1 MIHSIHN
8 AASRPLEEDA
18 GKMEAQHTL
27 TVAERMRA
35 GFETLTRAERQLA
48 NAMLA
53 NYPLLGL
60 DSITAVAAA
69 SGVSTPTVVRMA
81 RKLGFAG
88 FPEMQAALRDELEA
102 TISGPIAKHDRW
114 ARDAPDTHILNRFAD
129 QAEENLRQTL
139 RQLPPATFDAVA
151 QLLSDRS
158 RAVHIVGGRIT
169 RTLADYLFTHMQM
182 IRGGVTLISAS
193 ANSWPHYLL
202 DMRPGDVLVAFDVR
216 RYQQE
221 MLRLAEMAR
230 DRGAVLVLFTDQ
242 WGSPVARHAAHAFHA
257 RIEAPSAW
265 DSSVV
270 TLFIV
275 EALIAAMQDADWQET
290 RERMKLLDELFDRTR
305 LFRKFV

>member
-1 MIHSIHN
+1 
-8 AASRPLEEDA
+8 
-18 GKMEAQHTL
+18 MEAEQTL

-48 NAMLA
+48 DAMLA

-88 FPEMQAALRDELEA
+88 FPEMQAALRGELEA
-102 TISGPIAKHDRW
+102 TISGPIAKHDRVKDRW
-114 ARDAPDTHILNRFAD
+114 ARAAPDTHILNRFAG
-129 QAEENLRQTL
+129 QVEENLRRTL
-139 RQLPPATFDAVA
+139 RQLSPATFDAVA
-151 QLLSDRS
+151 ALLSDRD
-158 RAVHIVGGRIT
+158 RGVHIVGGRIT
-169 RTLADYLFTHMQM
+169 RTLADYFFTHMQM
-182 IRGGVTLISAS
+182 IRAGVTLIC
-193 ANSWPHYLL
+193 ANAGSWPHYLL
-202 DMRPGDVLVAFDVR
+202 DMRPGDVLVVFDVR

-221 MLRLAEMAR
+221 MLKLAGMAR
-230 DRGAVLVLFTDQ
+230 DRGAVVVLFTDQ
-242 WGSPVARHAAHAFHA
+242 WGSPVARHAEHAFHV

-270 TLFIV
+270 TLFVV
-275 EALIAAMQDADWQET
+275 EALIAAVQDADWQET
-290 RERMKLLDELFDRTR
+290 RSRMKLLDELFDRTR